1 MRYLLDTS
9 VFSQPLRR
17 QPVEAAL
24 LRWKAAGDAGCGVSI
39 VTVAEV
45 EFGLALEDAPRRRE
59 KYRALLENRLTVLPA
74 DEAVWHAF
82 ARMKARQQ
90 RAGQLVADLD
100 LLIAAT
106 AAVHQMTVATL
117 NTADFSR
124 IEGIAWENWAASG
137 VSV

>member
-17 QPVEAAL
+17 KPVEACL
-24 LRWKAAGDAGCGVSI
+24 LRWKEAGDADCGVSI
-39 VTVAEV
+39 VTIAEV

-74 DEAVWHAF
+74 DEAVWHTF
-82 ARMKARQQ
+82 ARAKARQQ
-90 RAGQLVADLD
+90 RTGQTVADLD

-106 AAVHQMTVATL
+106 ASLRQLTVATL
-117 NTADFSR
+117 NTADFPR
-124 IEGIAWENWAASG
+124 IEGVAWEDW
-137 VSV
+137 SV